1 MIKKDQRTED
11 EYYVK
16 EAQNGN
22 QEALEYL
29 FKKYHNLA
37 FYIALKIC
45 HCDADA
51 EDIVQESFIEIH
63 RSIHKLKEPKFFKAW
78 LNKVVFSKSTKLFRK
93 NRDISL
99 SDDDY
104 LMMTQ
109 NQEERRYLLPMEEM
123 NFNSD
128 REVLLHFLD
137 QLPDKLRVSLYLMY
151 FEQMSVKEISFV
163 LEIPEGTVKSRIS
176 TAKTELKTMIRRYER
191 DENVKLDFHAHSLEA
206 ALTVAFLHEFG
217 QVCPLGIAGTAFHSG
232 YKSLSIHPAGLAALT
247 VCILTGGIFAY
258 GALTQSNHSSQQEET
273 IVTSQALHTFEPV
286 MFQGEI
292 ITTAREAYKALVTTA
307 HCHVEIE
314 PLDEGLQNEMKN
326 VYRSLKKTGGIYY
339 EILVNRHYADMFE

>member
-137 QLPDKLRVSLYLMY
+137 QLRVSLYLMY

-258 GALTQSNHSSQQEET
+258 GALTQSITHRNRKKPSLPVRRCIHS
-273 IVTSQALHTFEPV
+273 I
-286 MFQGEI
+286 
-292 ITTAREAYKALVTTA
+292 R
-307 HCHVEIE
+307 
-314 PLDEGLQNEMKN
+314 
-326 VYRSLKKTGGIYY
+326 
-339 EILVNRHYADMFE
+339 